1 LEKKSKFFMGRI
13 RKNMEVVIKILE
25 IITIILSLVTF
36 YFVWK
41 IGR

>member
-1 LEKKSKFFMGRI
+1 MERM
-13 RKNMEVVIKILE
+13 RKNMKIVIATLG

-41 IGR
+41 MGR

>member
-1 LEKKSKFFMGRI
+1 MERM
-13 RKNMEVVIKILE
+13 RKNMEIVIKILE

-41 IGR
+41 MER